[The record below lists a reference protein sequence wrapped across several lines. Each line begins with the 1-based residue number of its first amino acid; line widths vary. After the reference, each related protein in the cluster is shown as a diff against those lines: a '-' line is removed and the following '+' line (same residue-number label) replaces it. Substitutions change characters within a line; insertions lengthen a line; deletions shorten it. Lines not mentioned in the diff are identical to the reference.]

1 MCIQPHLPLL
11 PLWSESVLISLRVC
25 CSQTSHE
32 VGRTCGIKRQANANA
47 EYFPCPRHSAPQSAV
62 SYLSR
67 RRGNRRPPRGRSSRL
82 RAFRADRIT
91 RPDEGPRSR
100 EPLYTTY
107 EKVRV
112 ICLLQSLAK
121 LTYLL
126 SYSRLIDDVLSL
138 SKLDSGMLVVTSV
151 PCRPL
156 SFTRD
161 VLGMFEPELRSKS
174 IAHSFSVL
182 EGYRSLVP
190 SCVKVDPQRVTQVV
204 SRRRTS
210 GRRF

>member
-1 MCIQPHLPLL
+1 
-11 PLWSESVLISLRVC
+11 V
-25 CSQTSHE
+25 
-32 VGRTCGIKRQANANA
+32 
-47 EYFPCPRHSAPQSAV
+47 
-62 SYLSR
+62 R
-67 RRGNRRPPRGRSSRL
+67 R
-82 RAFRADRIT
+82 
-91 RPDEGPRSR
+91 
-100 EPLYTTY
+100 
-107 EKVRV
+107 
-112 ICLLQSLAK
+112 ICLLQGLAK

-204 SRRRTS
+204 SRRSMSKVSILAQNTS
-210 GRRF
+210 VHAAYQSAYKRYQGKPASHLQVTLGV